1 MGSPG
6 CTSSQSRLQPY
17 VIQEAHK
24 LKGSSSII
32 AARLLPS
39 LANQLQQAA
48 RVDGEVSVEGCMVGV
63 LAIVSG
69 KLPPHLLEYTLQGE
83 DVPRLVGQIRQQ
95 FGLLE
100 RDIALRLKLCRIAAH
115 GCASQSATPAASCD
129 TDVDRIMGG
138 NLPLLVRH
146 ARAFGLRRLVS
157 SLSTHGVEV
166 GAAGEEGGGK
176 GGGET
181 MSSMRLSVL
190 VPRYLS
196 PVSRYLSPL
205 GVDCALI
212 RTHYLLLIHFLPT
225 LLVVTPNK

>member
-1 MGSPG
+1 
-6 CTSSQSRLQPY
+6 
-17 VIQEAHK
+17 
-24 LKGSSSII
+24 
-32 AARLLPS
+32 
-39 LANQLQQAA
+39 
-48 RVDGEVSVEGCMVGV
+48 MVGV

-100 RDIALRLKLCRIAAH
+100 RDIALRLKLREAQPQEAAN
-115 GCASQSATPAASCD
+115 D

>member
-1 MGSPG
+1 MHMHMHMHM
-6 CTSSQSRLQPY
+6 CMHMCMHMYSRLQPY

-39 LANQLQQAA
+39 LASQLQQAA
-48 RVDGEVSVEGCMVGV
+48 RDDGE
-63 LAIVSG
+63 
-69 KLPPHLLEYTLQGE
+69 GE
-83 DVPRLVGQIRQQ
+83 NVPRLVGQIRQQ

-100 RDIALRLKLCRIAAH
+100 RDIALRLKLREAH
-115 GCASQSATPAASCD
+115 PQEAGD

-146 ARAFGLRRLVS
+146 ARAFGLHRLVS
-157 SLSTHGVEV
+157 TLSTHGVE
-166 GAAGEEGGGK
+166 AGEAGEAGGGR

-190 VPRYLS
+190 APAIYQ
-196 PVSRYLSPL
+196 PCPAIYHP
-205 GVDCALI
+205 
-212 RTHYLLLIHFLPT
+212 
-225 LLVVTPNK
+225 

>member
-1 MGSPG
+1 VTREVLKAATMGSPG

-48 RVDGEVSVEGCMVGV
+48 RADGEVSVEGCRVGV

-100 RDIALRLKLCRIAAH
+100 RDIALRLKLREA
-115 GCASQSATPAASCD
+115 QPQEAASD

-166 GAAGEEGGGK
+166 AAAGEEGGGK

-196 PVSRYLSPL
+196 PVSRYLSPP
-205 GVDCALI
+205 GVDCALLP
-212 RTHYLLLIHFLPT
+212 THYWRNRVF
-225 LLVVTPNK
+225 